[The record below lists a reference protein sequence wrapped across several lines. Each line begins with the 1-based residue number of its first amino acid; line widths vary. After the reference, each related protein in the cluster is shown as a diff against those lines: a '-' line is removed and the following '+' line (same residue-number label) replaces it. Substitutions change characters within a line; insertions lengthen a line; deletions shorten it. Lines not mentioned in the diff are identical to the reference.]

1 MAHLAYACWFVGEI
15 GRAHALMTEAMTAVK
30 ATGGT
35 PTYAHLIAFEVALE
49 RARESAQGTLRSAT
63 ELEELSRALGMPTF
77 IAAHH
82 SDRGVQYEA
91 GLAAQHR
98 RHASGISPSVSN
110 HGFPGRERRESGSGL
125 S

>member
-35 PTYAHLIAFEVALE
+35 PTHAHLIAFEVALE

-77 IAAHH
+77 IAA
-82 SDRGVQYEA
+82 SNVLLSWARGRLQS
-91 GLAAQHR
+91 GMTAQAR
-98 RHASGISPSVSN
+98 Y
-110 HGFPGRERRESGSGL
+110 ERRL
-125 S
+125 KTT